1 MLWYASRVLSDHNSV
16 PRVFH
21 CLCGLPFRHTGSSHV
36 SWRHLHSCKYDWPL
50 EWEGMPA
57 LLTWSLLQV
66 MIHFNLAFF
75 HFVLS
80 SLASL
85 FCADK
90 SMLSS
95 SQLFYH
101 NSLIQGKKYNLR
113 YSFWLRGVGSV
124 NFGRHLKAVWHH
136 CHDTKKHLKE
146 TVGSICENVEVIQ
159 KVQPSG
165 KSSTISSEAIC
176 PCSRNLNSKV
186 PGLL

>member
-1 MLWYASRVLSDHNSV
+1 MLWYASRVLSDHNSL
-16 PRVFH
+16 PRVFY
-21 CLCGLPFRHTGSSHV
+21 CLCDLPFRHTGSSHV

-101 NSLIQGKKYNLR
+101 NSVIQGKKYNLR
-113 YSFWLRGVGSV
+113 YSFWLQRC
-124 NFGRHLKAVWHH
+124 W
-136 CHDTKKHLKE
+136 
-146 TVGSICENVEVIQ
+146 ICEFWEASQ
-159 KVQPSG
+159 SSLTSLSRYKEASEGDSG
-165 KSSTISSEAIC
+165 
-176 PCSRNLNSKV
+176 
-186 PGLL
+186 